1 MSGTATVTVWSDLA
15 IRIEIGLRPV
25 EMEGGLLMVGGGPD
39 YRSAQ
44 LVRGE
49 NHGIDATLIR
59 EWLRKNKFLECVK
72 EKRIRI
78 EASQT
83 MTEETEA

>member
-1 MSGTATVTVWSDLA
+1 MSGTVTVWSEFA
-15 IRIEIGLRPV
+15 IRIEIGLRLM
-25 EMEGGLLMVGGGPD
+25 EFEGGALMVGGGPD
-39 YRSAQ
+39 YKAAQ

-49 NHGIDATLIR
+49 NHGIDAALIR

-78 EASQT
+78 VNSVSPT
-83 MTEETEA
+83 VTEETAA

>member
-1 MSGTATVTVWSDLA
+1 MSGTVTVWSDIS
-15 IRIEIGLRPV
+15 IRIETGLRLM
-25 EMEGGLLMVGGGPD
+25 EFEGGALMVGSGPNFKC
-39 YRSAQ
+39 AQ

-49 NHGIDATLIR
+49 NHGIDAALIR

-78 EASQT
+78 VDSVSPT
-83 MTEETEA
+83 VTEETAA